1 VPKGYL
7 SDFPEIIRLLRGR
20 SQKFIIF
27 VDDLTFDD
35 STANYT
41 ALKAVLEGGLESRPS
56 NVVIYATSN
65 RRHLVKE
72 RFSDRPDSLD
82 TDEIHKN
89 DSVQEKLSL
98 ADRFGITVIFTAPD
112 QERYLEIASALAEQ
126 RGLQVQQNILK
137 KEALKWANRHR

>member
-1 VPKGYL
+1 
-7 SDFPEIIRLLRGR
+7 
-20 SQKFIIF
+20 
-27 VDDLTFDD
+27 
-35 STANYT
+35 
-41 ALKAVLEGGLESRPS
+41 LKAVLEGGLESRPS

-112 QERYLEIASALAEQ
+112 QDRYLEIASALAEQ

-137 KEALKWANRHR
+137 KEALKWANRHNGRSPRTAHQFIDWLEGHLS